1 MIIIGMVGVE
11 VVDIC
16 MVPMSLPLISSV
28 CLQQVVRVRSP
39 QESMRVSQRP
49 SAVEY
54 RGSSWCWR
62 DFAHVRGGVRV
73 MINVRFSVAVSATVF
88 SATVI
93 FAKVSATANKTVFS
107 VTVSLTAS
115 LTVGRT

>member
-1 MIIIGMVGVE
+1 MYGTDVIALNFIGMSPTSG
-11 VVDIC
+11 
-16 MVPMSLPLISSV
+16 SGSISSGEHEGQPASFADRV
-28 CLQQVVRVRSP
+28 LSEYSVLQGFR
-39 QESMRVSQRP
+39 
-49 SAVEY
+49 
-54 RGSSWCWR
+54 
-62 DFAHVRGGVRV
+62 HVRGGVRV
-73 MINVRFSVAVSATVF
+73 IINVRFSVVVSATVF